1 MILPR
6 ATTLMCV
13 PSVTESLG
21 DEVMRP
27 FLQDTV
33 MFESLGK
40 TLLSMA
46 VTKPLFVP
54 EILVQAGSSNRG
66 CLPRH
71 SPHCKPIVLDSRNN
85 M

>member
-1 MILPR
+1 
-6 ATTLMCV
+6 
-13 PSVTESLG
+13 
-21 DEVMRP
+21 MRP

-54 EILVQAGSSNRG
+54 EILIQAGSSNRA
-66 CLPRH
+66 CRVIH
-71 SPHCKPIVLDSRNN
+71 HIVNPFFLIYMISCDVAGTSH
-85 M
+85 